1 MKIDCD
7 VIVDLQAGDCGKGKI
22 ANALAPEYDGVL
34 RYNGGP
40 NAGHTI
46 YIEDRKVVTHQVPCG
61 VFHEKTSIIGPEC
74 VVNVEELEAE
84 IRMIE
89 DLGFPEVRKHLYVD
103 YRAHRITKAHLRK
116 DKSDSVIGTT
126 KKGIGPAYADKSNR
140 TGQRV
145 GDIPESDRTFQVGDV
160 YDMFFGS
167 TPKKYFPFMSWDKSR
182 LRLLAEGAQGYQLDI
197 NFGRYPY
204 VTSSH
209 CVAGAV
215 CLNGLAPKNINKV
228 YGVMK
233 AYQTYVG
240 NDASWGKSKDTALK
254 DIQWVGKEFGA
265 TTGRERKTDW
275 LDLDAIIPACKINGV
290 SRIYINK
297 MDVLEQVGK
306 FAVYAQGLNHFS
318 TSENFVNFVEA
329 YIHERHWDTE
339 IIWSRSPT
347 GL

>member
-1 MKIDCD
+1 MKVECD
-7 VIVDLQAGDCGKGKI
+7 IIVDLQAGDCGKGKI
-22 ANALAPEYDGVL
+22 ANALVPEYDGVL

-46 YIEDRKVVTHQVPCG
+46 YINDQKVVTHQVPCG

-84 IRMIE
+84 IQMIE
-89 DLGFPEVRKHLYVD
+89 DLGFSKVRKNLYVD
-103 YRAHRITKAHLRK
+103 YRAHRITNAHLEK

-126 KKGIGPAYADKSNR
+126 KKGIGPAYADKCNR
-140 TGQRV
+140 TGQRI
-145 GDIPESDRTFQVGDV
+145 GDVPESDRTFQVGDV
-160 YDMFFGS
+160 YDIFHGNS
-167 TPKKYFPFMSWDKSR
+167 TKKYFQFMRWDRSYPHI
-182 LRLLAEGAQGYQLDI
+182 LAEGAQGYQLDI

-215 CLNGLAPKNINKV
+215 CLNGLAPRNIGEV
-228 YGVMK
+228 FGVMK

-240 NDASWGKSKDTALK
+240 NDTTWGKSRDTALK
-254 DIQWVGKEFGA
+254 FVQEIGNEFGA
-265 TTGRERKTDW
+265 TTGRVRKTDW

-297 MDVLEQVGK
+297 LDVLEEVGE
-306 FAVYAQGLNHFS
+306 FAVYAQGLNRFS
-318 TSENFVNFVEA
+318 TSENFVNFVNL
-329 YIHERHWDTE
+329 YLHERHADVK
-339 IIWSRSPT
+339 IIWSRSPKKV
-347 GL
+347 

>member
-1 MKIDCD
+1 MSVKCD
-7 VIVDLQAGDCGKGKI
+7 VIVDLQAGDCGKGKV
-22 ANALAPEYDGVL
+22 ASTLAPEYDGVL

-46 YIEDRKVVTHQVPCG
+46 YIGDKKVVTHQVPCG
-61 VFHEKTSIIGPEC
+61 VFHERTSIIGPEC

-84 IRMIE
+84 IQMIE
-89 DLGFPEVRKHLYVD
+89 NLGFVNIRDQLYVD
-103 YRAHRITKAHLRK
+103 HRAHVITKAHLRK
-116 DKSDSVIGTT
+116 DKTDSVIGTT

-145 GDIPESDRTFQVGDV
+145 GDLTKINFQVGDV
-160 YDMFFGS
+160 YDIFHGTS
-167 TPKKYFPFMSWDKSR
+167 QKKYFPYRGNDTP
-182 LRLLAEGAQGYQLDI
+182 RLLAEGAQGYQLDI
-197 NFGRYPY
+197 NFGRYPF

-215 CLNGLAPKNINKV
+215 CLNGLAPKQIGKV
-228 YGVMK
+228 FGVMK

-254 DIQWVGKEFGA
+254 MIQAVGNEFGA

-275 LDLDAIIPACKINGV
+275 LDLDAIIPACRINGV

-297 MDVLEQVGK
+297 LDVLESVGK

-329 YIHERHWDTE
+329 YIGERHWETE
-339 IIWSRSPT
+339 IIWSRSPKT
-347 GL
+347 V